1 MGDGLDRERLRFVG
15 RGQAEVLRALAGELV
30 SELVHAT
37 AVGHVHEHAEPV
49 PRDPFAVCDQPG
61 AIVEP
66 DGSSI
71 LGDDAV
77 LDPTRRA
84 AGSLGRVEP
93 VPVVGM
99 DDPVPELGVGVPL
112 LGRVAEDRRGL
123 FADRDRLLRTVD
135 RVEVGDRR
143 HLFLQRAEPLFRLH
157 PPRGGLTGP
166 SLARVAHGLD
176 LLELD
181 PSSLRDVDDQATKP
195 GLRTNGRGRE
205 LADVPEPRLTA
216 VLRREAILDVE
227 PLALGRFG
235 PGIDDSVPVVRMHA
249 LEPGTRILDPLAR
262 RVAEQV
268 RDGVR
273 DGGELPRLRPRLPDD
288 RMSRRRARRGHG
300 EALRRVAVVAPS
312 GSVCEM
318 ARRMPIRRMAEA
330 RCPDRSSRGD
340 GATIRPGVA
349 AGDQHPVGR

>member
-1 MGDGLDRERLRFVG
+1 MDRERFRFVG

-37 AVGHVHEHAEPV
+37 AVGHVYQHAQPV
-49 PRDPFAVCDQPG
+49 SRDPLAVGDEPG

-66 DGSSI
+66 DGAPI

-77 LDPTRRA
+77 LDPTGGA
-84 AGSLGRVEP
+84 AGSLGRGEP

-99 DDPVPELGVGVPL
+99 DDRVPELGVGVPL
-112 LGRVAEDRRGL
+112 LGRVAEDRRRL
-123 FADRDRLLRTVD
+123 VADRERLLRAVD

-143 HLFLQRAEPLFRLH
+143 HLFLERAEPLFRLY

-166 SLARVAHGLD
+166 TLARVAHGLD

-181 PSSLRDVDDQATKP
+181 PSSLRDVDDQAAQP

-205 LADVPEPRLTA
+205 LAHVPEPRLTA

-227 PLALGRFG
+227 PLALDRLG
-235 PGIDDSVPVVRMHA
+235 PGIDDSVTVVRMHA
-249 LEPGTRILDPLAR
+249 LEPGTRILDPLAG

-273 DGGELPRLRPRLPDD
+273 DGGELPRLGPRLPDD
-288 RMSRRRARRGHG
+288 RMA
-300 EALRRVAVVAPS
+300 VAEHVEDTAKPS
-312 GSVCEM
+312 G
-318 ARRMPIRRMAEA
+318 
-330 RCPDRSSRGD
+330 G
-340 GATIRPGVA
+340 
-349 AGDQHPVGR
+349 